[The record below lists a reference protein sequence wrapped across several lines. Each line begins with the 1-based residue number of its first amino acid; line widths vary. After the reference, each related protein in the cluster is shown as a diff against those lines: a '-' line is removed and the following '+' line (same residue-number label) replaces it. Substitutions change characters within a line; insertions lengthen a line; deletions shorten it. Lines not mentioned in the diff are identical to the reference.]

1 MSLLK
6 FKPLPWYFKPNWAKD
21 QICKPA
27 LTSATRQGSVRN
39 LSLEFLRIFWASNWF
54 LVAKGAYFRRDYGFA
69 VCILCHVNILFK
81 LNYVGRFSNLWT
93 QNCCYVENLKVLQ
106 DKAQINGIF
115 LPESSTWRHYCS
127 LLFLS
132 LWWTLIDNFWAAFS
146 VTVLLCVQHRL
157 LIKWSLASVRLFSQW
172 SYLPSQ

>member
-6 FKPLPWYFKPNWAKD
+6 FKPSPWYFKPNWAKD

-27 LTSATRQGSVRN
+27 LTSATRQGSIQN

-54 LVAKGAYFRRDYGFA
+54 LVAKVAYFRRDYGFA
-69 VCILCHVNILFK
+69 VCILPHVNISFK

-93 QNCCYVENLKVLQ
+93 QNCCYVENLKVLP
-106 DKAQINGIF
+106 DKTQIGVIF

-132 LWWTLIDNFWAAFS
+132 MWWTLIDNFWAAFS

-172 SYLPSQ
+172 SYLPLQ